1 MSLQS
6 LDWAVA
12 AAPVSAN
19 LYLMTKPDESAARRL
34 QAEGVRRRFRHR
46 LMGRPTDWDR
56 LHVTLAWFD
65 VEAHSQAQAAAIDA
79 AMAKVRL
86 TPFRAMVDR
95 VGSWGKGERKPLVAT
110 GDEGVVGL
118 HRLHQTIASAL
129 EGVGL
134 GGATGAFNPHVTL
147 LRDPATV
154 AESFIDPVAWTVQ
167 EVQLVFSL
175 VEARRHLVLR
185 RWRLRE

>member
-1 MSLQS
+1 MRWSIG
-6 LDWAVA
+6 
-12 AAPVSAN
+12 
-19 LYLMTKPDESAARRL
+19 SAAGAR
-34 QAEGVRRRFRHR
+34 ASASPWW
-46 LMGRPTDWDR
+46 RPATR
-56 LHVTLAWFD
+56 AWS
-65 VEAHSQAQAAAIDA
+65 E
-79 AMAKVRL
+79 
-86 TPFRAMVDR
+86 
-95 VGSWGKGERKPLVAT
+95 
-110 GDEGVVGL
+110 L

-134 GGATGAFNPHVTL
+134 GGSTGAFNPHVTL

-185 RWRLRE
+185 RWRLRG